1 MIVAFIPVLSSLFEF
16 ITGNIIDLV
25 GGLGAI
31 IMITAAW
38 VARKYLVPFLKV
50 ESRRRY
56 AAYIA
61 AIADEV
67 TDELRLKYPDKSW
80 AVYLDEAVDKIIRIC
95 DISPEVAR
103 RAAAASIS
111 RR

>member
-1 MIVAFIPVLSSLFEF
+1 MIVAFIPIISSLIDF

-25 GGLGAI
+25 GGMGAI
-31 IMITAAW
+31 IMI
-38 VARKYLVPFLKV
+38 VATWIAKKYLIPFLKV

-67 TDELRLKYPDKSW
+67 TDELKLKYPDKSW
-80 AVYLDEAVDKIIRIC
+80 AVYLDEAVDKIIKIC
-95 DISPEVAR
+95 NINPEVAR
-103 RAAAASIS
+103 RAASASIS

>member
-1 MIVAFIPVLSSLFEF
+1 MIVAFIPIISSLFEF
-16 ITGNIIDLV
+16 VTGNIINLV

-31 IMITAAW
+31 IMIVTTWIAK
-38 VARKYLVPFLKV
+38 KYLIPFIKV
-50 ESRRRY
+50 EGRRRY

-80 AVYLDEAVDKIIRIC
+80 VVYLDEAVDKIIKIC
-95 DISPEVAR
+95 DIKPEVAR
-103 RAAAASIS
+103 RAASASIS

>member
-1 MIVAFIPVLSSLFEF
+1 MILAFIPIISSLFEF
-16 ITGNIIDLV
+16 ITGNILDLV
-25 GGLGAI
+25 GGMGAI
-31 IMITAAW
+31 IMI
-38 VARKYLVPFLKV
+38 VASWFAKKYLIPFLRV
-50 ESRRRY
+50 EGRRRY

-80 AVYLDEAVDKIIRIC
+80 TIYLDEAVDKIIKIC

-103 RAAAASIS
+103 RAVSASLS